1 MAPEIVFIH
10 GDLQN
15 HTVFNNLKELFEKK
29 GHRCFSFDLPGHG
42 SEKIIKKL
50 PEFLEEKITSKKP
63 IIVAHSSGAMIA
75 SKYFERT
82 KNSSGLILI
91 SPLLINPLH
100 FIKQDPKTLKNFYK
114 NLSRTK
120 FLGQKLVNYLEIP
133 EEKIKEIG
141 LKTTSPEGFENNFNF
156 YTNTELDFNFEIP
169 VLFIAPEKDESV
181 PLNLY
186 KEMANKIKNLTFKII
201 KSGHNPLITNP
212 KEIEEIIIKN
222 YNLFTE

>member
-1 MAPEIVFIH
+1 MTQDIVFIH

-15 HTVFNNLKELFEKK
+15 HTVFNGLKKLFKRKK
-29 GHRCFSFDLPGHG
+29 HKCFSFDLPGHG
-42 SEKIIKKL
+42 NEKSIKKL

-63 IIVAHSSGAMIA
+63 IIVAHSSGAAMA
-75 SKYFERT
+75 LKYFERT

-91 SPLLINPLH
+91 SPLLMNPLH
-100 FIKQDPKTLKNFYK
+100 FMKQDPETLKFFYR
-114 NLSRTK
+114 NLSKAK
-120 FLGQKLVNYLEIP
+120 FSGQKLVNYLEVS

-141 LKTTSPEGFENNFNF
+141 LETTSLEGFENNFNF

-169 VLFIAPEKDESV
+169 VLFIAPEKDEAI

-186 KEMANKIKNLTFKII
+186 KEMANRIKNLTFEII

-212 KEIEEIIIKN
+212 KEIEKIIIKN